1 MTDAATPS
9 PAPGDDPLVISGDD
23 FRDQFGEDLT
33 NTLDLSTWQQGADL
47 AGLNHRL
54 QAEVA
59 DAVAQER
66 DAVAF
71 IRREVFPRLAK
82 QQDAPAAA
90 GVYQATP
97 ELIERALRN
106 SLFNGCVEAC
116 DGTVAEHDTLVLTVT
131 QLGVCLVS
139 YQGEQLTLSQRL
151 FRRDLRI
158 GAGRDPRER
167 VRELLERRLG
177 RSAIGVADPHDTLSE
192 LARRGIMGYAER
204 AVLLEQSSAPW
215 RLGHGSV
222 APYELLTGAGVM
234 AGSTMPLL
242 DATAAMLR
250 ALVLDHQ
257 QFIFVPSAI
266 ADRWLVT
273 VGDALRP
280 LEYAIVETAERRMGA
295 VVKGG
300 HYGGGYDEL
309 ASKLVKDIGPNIVV
323 GVFRASRAA
332 PAQAFF
338 AHPDHAH
345 EAAIIAMADSVL
357 QEHRGFPMLID
368 IAHHVVN
375 ATMGHDTFKQTIR
388 AAYAD
393 AGAEFRFAPERES
406 R

>member
-1 MTDAATPS
+1 MTDATS
-9 PAPGDDPLVISGDD
+9 SSSAPDDIPPFISGDE
-23 FRDQFGEDLT
+23 FRDQFGEDLAD
-33 NTLDLSTWQQGADL
+33 TLDLGTWQQGADL
-47 AGLNHRL
+47 AGLNSRL
-54 QAEVA
+54 QREVT

-66 DAVAF
+66 EAVEF

-82 QQDAPAAA
+82 QKDAPAAA
-90 GVYQATP
+90 GVYQGTP

-116 DGTVAEHDTLVLTVT
+116 DGTVSEHDTLVLTVT

-158 GAGRDPRER
+158 GGGRDPKQR

-177 RSAIGVADPHDTLSE
+177 RSAIGVADPRDVLSE
-192 LARRGIMGYAER
+192 LGRRGIMGYAER

-234 AGSTMPLL
+234 SGSVMPLL
-242 DATAAMLR
+242 DATATMLR
-250 ALVLDHQ
+250 ALVLEHQ
-257 QFIFVPSAI
+257 QFIFVPSTI
-266 ADRWLVT
+266 ADRWLMT

-280 LEYAIVETAERRMGA
+280 LEYAVVESAERRMVA
-295 VVKGG
+295 VVDGG
-300 HYGGGYDEL
+300 HYGSGYDEI
-309 ASKLVKDIGPNIVV
+309 ATKLVKDIGPNIVV
-323 GVFRASRAA
+323 GVFRAGRGA

-338 AHPDHAH
+338 AHPDHVH
-345 EAAIIAMADSVL
+345 EAAVIAMADSVL

-375 ATMGHDTFKQTIR
+375 ATMGHDTFKQTIH

-393 AGAEFRFAPERES
+393 AGAGFRFSSERDS

>member
-1 MTDAATPS
+1 MTDATPS
-9 PAPGDDPLVISGDD
+9 SSAPDDIPPFISGDE
-23 FRDQFGEDLT
+23 FRDQFGEDLAD
-33 NTLDLSTWQQGADL
+33 TLDLGTWQQGADL
-47 AGLNHRL
+47 AGLNSRL
-54 QAEVA
+54 QREVT

-66 DAVAF
+66 EAVEF

-82 QQDAPAAA
+82 QKDAPAAA
-90 GVYQATP
+90 GVYQGTP

-116 DGTVAEHDTLVLTVT
+116 DGTVSEHDTLVLTVT

-158 GAGRDPRER
+158 GGGRDPKQR

-177 RSAIGVADPHDTLSE
+177 RSAIGVADPRDVLSE
-192 LARRGIMGYAER
+192 LGRRGIMGYAER

-234 AGSTMPLL
+234 SGSVMPLL
-242 DATAAMLR
+242 DATATMLR
-250 ALVLDHQ
+250 ALVLEHQ
-257 QFIFVPSAI
+257 QFIFVPSTI
-266 ADRWLVT
+266 ADRWLMT

-280 LEYAIVETAERRMGA
+280 LEYAVVESAERRMAA
-295 VVKGG
+295 VVDGG
-300 HYGGGYDEL
+300 HYGRGYDEI
-309 ASKLVKDIGPNIVV
+309 ATKLVKDIGPNIVV
-323 GVFRASRAA
+323 GVFRAGRGA

-338 AHPDHAH
+338 AHPDHVH
-345 EAAIIAMADSVL
+345 EAAVIAMADSAL

-375 ATMGHDTFKQTIR
+375 ATMGHDTFKETIH

-393 AGAEFRFAPERES
+393 AGAGFRFSSERDS